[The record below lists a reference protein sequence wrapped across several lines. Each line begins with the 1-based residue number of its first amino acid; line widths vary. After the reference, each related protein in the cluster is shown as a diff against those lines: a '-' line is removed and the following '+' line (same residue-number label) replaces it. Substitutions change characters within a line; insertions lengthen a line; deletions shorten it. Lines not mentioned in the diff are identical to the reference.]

1 MALETMT
8 ILTQGRIDEMN
19 KKGLWPKKLLLDHV
33 ERWAAEQPDAVAITG
48 INSMR
53 GRTESISFGQLHRMA
68 RRIAIGL
75 ADLGVQKGE
84 VISFQMPNWWE
95 FAALHLACLHIGAI
109 TNPVMPIFRQRELSF
124 MLDYAESKVFIA
136 PKTFRGFDHQAMVEE
151 LWPKL
156 AKLEHVFYLDGK
168 GDESFENRFIERRWE
183 EEVDADT
190 LFAERRPDPN
200 DIIELLYTSGTSG
213 VPKGVLHTSNT
224 LLSLVDIGR
233 ARLGLTKDDVVFM
246 PSPMAHQT
254 GFLYGMSM
262 ALVLGTKLV
271 LQDIWSAEVAA
282 RRINDERPTYTMA
295 STPFLADLTNT
306 PALDVC
312 DVSSFR
318 MFCSAGAPIP
328 RILVNNATKRLGAQI
343 LSGWGMTENGLVTT
357 TQPGDPDEKI
367 FNTDGAAVDHAAVRI
382 VDTNGNPVGANV
394 EGRLQAKSAG
404 MFVGYLKRPDA
415 YESYDGWFET
425 GDLARMDADGY
436 IRIVGRAKDIII
448 RGGENIPVVE
458 VEEQIYRHPAV
469 EDVAVVAMPDE
480 RLGERGC
487 AFVQTK
493 PNANFTFDAM
503 VEHLVDAGMSKT
515 YLPEKLE
522 IVPEFPRT
530 ASGKIQKFQLREIA
544 KDFRI

>member
-1 MALETMT
+1 M
-8 ILTQGRIDEMN
+8 
-19 KKGLWPKKLLLDHV
+19 
-33 ERWAAEQPDAVAITG
+33 
-48 INSMR
+48 
-53 GRTESISFGQLHRMA
+53 F
-68 RRIAIGL
+68 
-75 ADLGVQKGE
+75 
-84 VISFQMPNWWE
+84 F
-95 FAALHLACLHIGAI
+95 
-109 TNPVMPIFRQRELSF
+109 
-124 MLDYAESKVFIA
+124 
-136 PKTFRGFDHQAMVEE
+136 
-151 LWPKL
+151 
-156 AKLEHVFYLDGK
+156 LDGE
-168 GDESFENRFIERRWE
+168 GDTSFERRFIDRRWE

-190 LFAERRPDPN
+190 LFAARRPDPN
-200 DIIELLYTSGTSG
+200 DVIELLYTSGTSG

-224 LLSLVDIGR
+224 LSSLVDTGR
-233 ARLGLTKDDVVFM
+233 ARLGLTKDIVFM

-254 GFLYGMSM
+254 GFVYGMSI

-282 RRINDERPTYTMA
+282 RRINDERVTYTMA
-295 STPFLADLTNT
+295 STPFLADLANS
-306 PALDVC
+306 PALEVC

-328 RILVNNATKRLGAQI
+328 RILVENATKRLGAQI

-357 TQPGDPDEKI
+357 TRPGDPDEKI

-382 VDTNGNPVGANV
+382 VDPDGNPVPPNV

-415 YESYDGWFET
+415 YESYDDWFET
-425 GDLARMDADGY
+425 GDLARIDADGY

-493 PNANFTFDAM
+493 PGANFTFEAM
-503 VEHLVDAGMSKT
+503 IEHLMDAGMSKT

-522 IVPEFPRT
+522 LVEVFPRT
-530 ASGKIQKFQLREIA
+530 ASGKIQKFELREIA
-544 KDFRI
+544 KDFRV